1 MLEKFNILK
10 KIHNKRI
17 VRKNKNYTTIKHKK
31 ELVYKIGIENKI
43 QVSTDYIAKVIGK
56 SMNYRPLDIRAKR
69 IGKFTE
75 EDKIDIYKN
84 VVPQFEI
91 IKELIY
97 SNENQLCVDKISYDK
112 LDKKIEDLEKKR
124 NIKMNLLEMDL
135 YSSYVDEFY
144 IIKSYMN
151 KEFS

>member
-17 VRKNKNYTTIKHKK
+17 VRKNNNYTIIKPKT

-135 YSSYVDEFY
+135 YSSYVVEFY

>member
-17 VRKNKNYTTIKHKK
+17 VRKNNNYTIIKPKT

>member
-1 MLEKFNILK
+1 MLEKLNILK
-10 KIHNKRI
+10 RIYNKKNE
-17 VRKNKNYTTIKHKK
+17 RKNKKYTTIKSNT

-43 QVSTDYIAKVIGK
+43 QVSTDYIAKVVGK

-91 IKELIY
+91 IKALIY
-97 SNENQLCVDKISYDK
+97 SKENQLCVDKISYDK

>member
-17 VRKNKNYTTIKHKK
+17 VRKNKNYTTIKPKT

>member
-17 VRKNKNYTTIKHKK
+17 VRKNNNYTIIKPKT

-43 QVSTDYIAKVIGK
+43 QVSTDYIAKVVGK

>member
-17 VRKNKNYTTIKHKK
+17 VRKNNNYTIIKPKT

-124 NIKMNLLEMDL
+124 NIN
-135 YSSYVDEFY
+135 EFTGNGS
-144 IIKSYMN
+144 I
-151 KEFS
+151 

>member
-17 VRKNKNYTTIKHKK
+17 VRKNNNYTIIKPKT

-97 SNENQLCVDKISYDK
+97 SNENLLCVDKIRYDK

-135 YSSYVDEFY
+135 YSSYVVEFY

>member
-1 MLEKFNILK
+1 MLKRLNILK
-10 KIHNKRI
+10 KIYDKKV
-17 VRKNKNYTTIKHKK
+17 VRQNNNYTIIKPKT

-144 IIKSYMN
+144 IIKSYIN
-151 KEFS
+151 KELS

>member
-17 VRKNKNYTTIKHKK
+17 VRKNKNYTTIKPKT

-43 QVSTDYIAKVIGK
+43 QVSTDYIAKVVGK

-97 SNENQLCVDKISYDK
+97 SNENQ
-112 LDKKIEDLEKKR
+112 
-124 NIKMNLLEMDL
+124 
-135 YSSYVDEFY
+135 
-144 IIKSYMN
+144 
-151 KEFS
+151 